1 MQDNAQTPIVFI
13 TGASGFLGRYVV
25 AEALRRGYRVRAIAR
40 EKTLSW
46 YEHPALE
53 WVNLD
58 LRQPEGIAEA
68 LGGINAVIHLAAAK
82 AGDYQTQFATTVTAT
97 ENLLKAMVEA
107 NVMRLIAIS
116 TFSVFDYLNI
126 PEGATINE
134 DSPIESHP
142 EERDVYAQTKL
153 LQEKAIRAFEQKTS
167 ARVTIVRPG
176 IVYGRDNLWN
186 AHLGA
191 KVGDRLWIRIGS
203 YACLPLIYV
212 ENCAEAI
219 VSAVNCDRAIGQTL
233 NLVDDDLPTQ
243 STYDQKIRQRL
254 TSPPRTIAIDW
265 TVMRL
270 LARTLSTSN
279 KLLFRGRVKL
289 PGLFIPARLHARFKP
304 LQFDNRRAKQVLNW
318 TPRYSL
324 DAALDRIYSDA
335 DLLQGSPSTSSA
347 SSISSRSE

>member
-1 MQDNAQTPIVFI
+1 MMQDNAQNPIVLI

-40 EKTLSW
+40 EKPLS
-46 YEHPALE
+46 YNEHPALE

-68 LGGINAVIHLAAAK
+68 LAEVNAVIHLAAAK
-82 AGDYQTQFATTVTAT
+82 TGDYQTQFATTVTAT
-97 ENLLKAMVEA
+97 ENLLKAAIEA
-107 NVMRLIAIS
+107 NLLHLIAIS
-116 TFSVFDYLNI
+116 TFSVFDYINI
-126 PEGATINE
+126 PEDATINE

-153 LQEKAIRAFEQKTS
+153 LQEKAIRNFEQRG
-167 ARVTIVRPG
+167 ARATIIRPG

-186 AHLGA
+186 AYLGA
-191 KVGDRLWIRIGS
+191 KVGDRFWIRIGNR
-203 YACLPLIYV
+203 ACLPLTYV

-219 VSAVNCDRAIGQTL
+219 LAAVNCDRAIGQTL
-233 NLVDDDLPTQ
+233 NLIDDDLPLQ
-243 STYDQKIRQRL
+243 STYAQKIRQRM
-254 TSPPRTIAIDW
+254 TSPPRAIAIDW

-270 LARTLSTSN
+270 LAQTLSTSN
-279 KLLFRGRVKL
+279 KLLFKGRVKL
-289 PGLFIPARLHARFKP
+289 PGLFVPARVHARFKP
-304 LQFDNRRAKQVLNW
+304 LQFDNRRIKQVLGW

-335 DLLQGSPSTSSA
+335 DLLQVSTNPA
-347 SSISSRSE
+347 SSTPLRSE